1 MKNRIS
7 YLIIRVDKD
16 RVSVA
21 LSKVLVKALATLQGS
36 RRALQ
41 GTNRSPG
48 TIGKTL
54 TTITR
59 SSSVLRRFG

>member
-21 LSKVLVKALATLQGS
+21 LSKVLVKTLATLQGS

-41 GTNRSPG
+41 GTNRSILPDTFIIRG
-48 TIGKTL
+48 DAIKCY
-54 TTITR
+54 
-59 SSSVLRRFG
+59 V